1 MRNILFN
8 SQALD
13 RAIRRAAAYIRG
25 KSDDKEAID
34 TLRRIEKEIGTGNAD
49 FCYNEIRVKV
59 PEVNQV
65 ASDRIKVAAKEGGN
79 VGIEVKSGWAVIT
92 AMFDR

>member
-1 MRNILFN
+1 MRNILIN

-13 RAIRRAAAYIRG
+13 RAILRAAAYIRS

-34 TLRRIEKEIGTGNAD
+34 TLRRIEKEIGTGNAN
-49 FCYNEIRVKV
+49 FCYNEIKVKV

-65 ASDRIKVAAKEGGN
+65 AADRIKVAAKEGGN